1 MIRVRIRD
9 KVGIRFMVKSRERLG
24 LLLILRLVLKQV
36 LNLGLALGM
45 ILGHVNRS
53 ESQNMIHMEKLA

>member
-1 MIRVRIRD
+1 MMIRVRIRD

-53 ESQNMIHMEKLA
+53 SQD